1 MNLGRREE
9 FTVKIESFISSNR
22 NAKRRL
28 SFNCHFQSETIILV
42 KFQNEIILDWHVVPY
57 WFPLFLKSNI
67 NVEAVENLH
76 VITYPIMERM
86 SEIHTGSNAIASKL
100 KVG

>member
-1 MNLGRREE
+1 MMNLGRREE

-42 KFQNEIILDWHVVPY
+42 KFQNEIILD
-57 WFPLFLKSNI
+57 
-67 NVEAVENLH
+67 
-76 VITYPIMERM
+76 
-86 SEIHTGSNAIASKL
+86 
-100 KVG
+100 